1 MEFNNYKNGKS
12 SDVREFV
19 GSFKEQ
25 DIDIKLGS
33 PNFEVYD
40 RSFKEQDID
49 IKVETLHFESHDNN
63 YQDEKFDKEIN
74 DPEVEDSQ
82 GIIQESNIYLGNMK
96 VSYNSQRHSII
107 FP

>member
-12 SDVREFV
+12 SDVKEFV
-19 GSFKEQ
+19 GSFNEQ
-25 DIDIKLGS
+25 NIHIKMET

-49 IKVETLHFESHDNN
+49 IKVETPYFESHDNN
-63 YQDEKFDKEIN
+63 FQDEKIDEEIN

-82 GIIQESNIYLGNMK
+82 GIRQESNIYLGNMK
-96 VSYNSQRHSII
+96 VSYSSQCH
-107 FP
+107 